1 MLHDRFRVADD
12 RVQWQNAHKYNWDG
26 VESPRYLAPAII
38 VSEEI
43 ELGLHESIRE
53 LVRQIAVAHDKP
65 LQKVE
70 VVRGFAPTEVSCRT
84 ILVRW
89 TSSEGV
95 YEAEFEIFQTAVTK
109 VASYPRTVRSK

>member
-12 RVQWQNAHKYNWDG
+12 RVPWQDEHKYNWDG
-26 VESPRYLAPAII
+26 AESPRYLAPAII

-43 ELGLHESIRE
+43 QLGLHESIRE
-53 LVRQIAVAHDKP
+53 LVQQIAVAHDKP

-70 VVRGFAPTEVSCRT
+70 IIPGFAPTEVSFRT

-109 VASYPRTVRSK
+109 VASHPRTLRSK